1 MRGRLILAVIVGGL
15 PLSCEAAAP
24 WLSIQP
30 LSVVSILPGEGLVGG
45 TDFDRFTITYSS
57 GMNRG
62 LTEAATRLRENGD
75 SVSLVYTWEDSDRRL
90 HVRPVQGFS
99 TGKAYELELGT
110 GTEDASG
117 NSLAQVRKHRV
128 ATRAVETDLLLSASI
143 PADNSDDV
151 AIGTPLV
158 LDFSNSL
165 DRVTVLDALSLTPT
179 VSLLYEYANDDRR
192 LTLTPVTQWAS
203 DTRYRLR
210 ITTALRDTQGNALNL
225 ERELRFRT
233 AARPPAELQ
242 QLVSDGGHTM
252 KDTSLVYSNNNPA
265 VFEADVTFAATFSP
279 PRSVTAS
286 ERIDAVSIRPAV
298 DLDLTWASDGLS
310 AAIAFG
316 KRLKWQTE
324 YVLTVL
330 KQEFRFQV
338 DGPNSVPPSLA
349 RVVYVEDVRG
359 TSPQFS
365 ALTYGESLTG
375 KLPTSSP
382 PDKGA
387 FDLYIQHAPGTTIPL
402 DSALQALSTS
412 VTNGGLTI
420 DVQAVEII
428 PAATAG
434 TTTPQP
440 NPLPTTNQTVLR
452 YIGDFSDNSAVFG
465 TLTLKLGTDLHDA
478 LGNAVVNEIEFLLN
492 G

>member
-62 LTEAATRLRENGD
+62 LTEAATLLRENGD
-75 SVSLVYTWEDSDRRL
+75 SVSLVYTWEDSNRRL

-128 ATRAVETDLLLSASI
+128 ATRAVETDLLLSAST

-165 DRVTVLDALSLTPT
+165 DRVTVLDAFSLTPT
-179 VSLLYEYANDDRR
+179 VSLLYEYANDGRQ

-242 QLVSDGGHTM
+242 QLVSGGGHTM
-252 KDTSLVYSNNNPA
+252 KDTTVVYSNNDPA
-265 VFEADVTFAATFSP
+265 VFEADVSFAATFSP
-279 PRSVTAS
+279 PRGVTAS
-286 ERIDAVSIRPAV
+286 ERIDAVSIRPTV
-298 DLDLTWASDGLS
+298 DLDLTWAADGSS
-310 AAIAFG
+310 ATIAFG

-349 RVVYVEDVRG
+349 RVVYVKDVRG
-359 TSPQFS
+359 TSPEFS
-365 ALTYGESLTG
+365 ELAYGDTLTG

-382 PDKGA
+382 PGKGA

-402 DSALQALSTS
+402 DSALGALSTS
-412 VTNGGLTI
+412 ITNGGLTI

-428 PAATAG
+428 PAAAAG
-434 TTTPQP
+434 TATPQP

-465 TLTLKLGTDLHDA
+465 TLTLKLGTELRDA
-478 LGNAVVNEIEFLLN
+478 LGNAVAGEIEFLLN

>member
-1 MRGRLILAVIVGGL
+1 MRSTLILAVIAGVL
-15 PLSCEAAAP
+15 PASCEAAAP
-24 WLSIQP
+24 WLSILP

-45 TDFDRFTITYSS
+45 TDFDGFTITYSS
-57 GMNRG
+57 SMNRG

-75 SVSLVYTWEDSDRRL
+75 SVSPVYTWEDSSRRL
-90 HVRPVQGFS
+90 HVRPVQGVS
-99 TGKAYELELGT
+99 EGKTYELELGT

-117 NSLAQVRKHRV
+117 NSLAKVRKHRV
-128 ATRAVETDLLLSASI
+128 ATRTIETDLLLSANT
-143 PADNSDDV
+143 PADNSDNV
-151 AIGTPLV
+151 ALDTPLV

-165 DRVTVLDALSLTPT
+165 DRVTVLDALLITPT
-179 VSLLYEYANDDRR
+179 VSLIHEYSNDDRR
-192 LTLTPVTQWAS
+192 LTLTPVTRWTP

-210 ITTALRDTQGNALNL
+210 ITTALLDSQGNALNL

-242 QLVSDGGHTM
+242 ELVSGGGHMM
-252 KDTSLVYSNNNPA
+252 KDTSLVYSNNDPA
-265 VFEADVTFAATFSP
+265 VFEADVSFEATFSP
-279 PRSVTAS
+279 HRGVKPF
-286 ERIDAVSIRPAV
+286 ERVNAVSIRPAA
-298 DLDLTWASDGLS
+298 DLDITWSSDGSS
-310 AAIAFG
+310 AAIVFD

-330 KQEFRFQV
+330 QKEFRFKV

-349 RVVYVEDVRG
+349 RVVYVKDVRG

-365 ALTYGESLTG
+365 ELAYGETLAG
-375 KLPTSSP
+375 KLPTVSP
-382 PDKGA
+382 ADGGA

-402 DSALQALSTS
+402 DSALGAFSTS

-420 DVQAVEII
+420 TVQAMEII

-434 TTTPQP
+434 TATPQP
-440 NPLPTTNQTVLR
+440 TPLPATNQTVLR
-452 YIGDFSDNSAVFG
+452 YIGDFYDNSAVFG
-465 TLTLKLGTDLHDA
+465 TLTLELGTNLRDA
-478 LGNAVVNEIEFLLN
+478 LGNAVAGEIEFLLN